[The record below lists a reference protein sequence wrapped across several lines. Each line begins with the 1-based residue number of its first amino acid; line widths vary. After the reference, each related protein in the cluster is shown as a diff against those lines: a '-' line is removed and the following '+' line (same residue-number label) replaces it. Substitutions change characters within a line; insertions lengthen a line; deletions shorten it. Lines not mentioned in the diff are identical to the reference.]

1 MKLST
6 VGNLIRDLAR
16 EQGSRRALTFP
27 ELNVE
32 YTFSD
37 LDEISTRV
45 AKNLYRA
52 GFRKGDR
59 FAVWANNL
67 PEWIILQFATAKIG
81 VILLTVNTGLR
92 RNELKYVL
100 GQSDARG
107 LALVRS
113 FRGVSFTDE
122 FEAVGKA

>member
-1 MKLST
+1 METGRGISRNSRGVSQEITLCLMNLST

-16 EQGSRRALTFP
+16 EQGSRKALTFP
-27 ELNVE
+27 ELNAE

-67 PEWIILQFATAKIG
+67 PEWIIVQFATA
-81 VILLTVNTGLR
+81 
-92 RNELKYVL
+92 
-100 GQSDARG
+100 
-107 LALVRS
+107 
-113 FRGVSFTDE
+113 
-122 FEAVGKA
+122 